1 MWIQKKECQH
11 VADVFKTISHP
22 ERIAILSF
30 ICQCPEC
37 TCRVKN
43 IYEGLQLSQ
52 SNVSRHL
59 GLMKKQDIV
68 SRIQKNGE
76 TYFTVNLHN
85 KVVKCIQSCLVE
97 FTHKG
102 KRSSHDQ

>member
-1 MWIQKKECQH
+1 MWIQKKESQQI
-11 VADVFKTISHP
+11 AEMFKTISHP

-30 ICQCPEC
+30 ICHCPEC

-68 SRIQKNGE
+68 RRMQKNGE
-76 TYFTVNLHN
+76 TYFSVNLHN
-85 KVVKCIQSCLVE
+85 KIVKCIHSCLNE
-97 FTHKG
+97 YITKS
-102 KRSSHDQ
+102 KRTSHDQ